1 MQGCKRAVFSSF
13 ILTVSDARSDHFMET
28 DRGAHS
34 RPAAPCYL
42 TAVPSSIT
50 ASP

>member
-34 RPAAPCYL
+34 RPAARA
-42 TAVPSSIT
+42 T
-50 ASP
+50 